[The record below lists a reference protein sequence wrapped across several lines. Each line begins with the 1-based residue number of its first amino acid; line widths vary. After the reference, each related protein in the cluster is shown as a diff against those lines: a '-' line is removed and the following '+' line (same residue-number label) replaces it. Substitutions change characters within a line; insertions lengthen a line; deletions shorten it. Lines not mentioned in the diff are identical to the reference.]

1 MKAELNKD
9 YITYHIESSQAK
21 DIDPSNDCLRYVANR
36 FELNIEQRYWLA
48 FLFGTCYS
56 ATTVYYVY
64 NEFPDYEN
72 VNVDRLQRWWDT
84 NKQKTLFQTDR
95 LRVKTQDKF
104 VETFVSYKNLLAGR
118 SQSEHFA
125 SLKQPTVQNTYD
137 NCYSNLSQIKN
148 FGRFTM
154 FIYLEMVH
162 VLTGYELEP
171 TYLDLKNAES
181 CRNGLVYHLGHY
193 ELDTHG
199 NDKRLAKKHIDYLQY
214 KFKELKRQ
222 IEQYDIQHTNIWN
235 IETTLCAYKKYEK
248 GKRYIGYYIDR
259 QKKEIDK
266 MQNNVS
272 EGVDWS
278 PLWDFRQET
287 YDRKWLKEL

>member
-1 MKAELNKD
+1 MD
-9 YITYHIESSQAK
+9 YITYHILSSRAK

-56 ATTVYYVY
+56 ATMVYYVY

-72 VNVDRLQRWWDT
+72 VDTARLQRWWEA
-84 NKQKTLFQTDR
+84 NKHKTLFQTDR

-104 VETFVSYKNLLAGR
+104 VETFVSYKNLIGNR
-118 SQSEHFA
+118 TQNDYFQ
-125 SLKQPTVQNTYD
+125 SLKQPTKQMTYD
-137 NCYSNLSQIKN
+137 NCYENLSQIKN

-154 FIYLEMVH
+154 FIYLEMVY
-162 VLTGYELEP
+162 VLTGYDFEP

-181 CRNGLVYHLGHY
+181 CRNGLVYHLGRY

-199 NDKRLAKKHIDYLQY
+199 NDKKLQPKHIAYLQY
-214 KFKELKRQ
+214 KFKELKNEIKGMN
-222 IEQYDIQHTNIWN
+222 IEHTNIWN
-235 IETTLCAYKKYEK
+235 IETTLCAYKKFKK
-248 GKRYIGYYIDR
+248 GKRYVGYYIER
-259 QKKEIDK
+259 QKKEIEK
-266 MQNNVS
+266 MQSSVT

-278 PLWDFRQET
+278 VLWQFREET
-287 YDRKWLKEL
+287 YNKKWLTEL

>member
-1 MKAELNKD
+1 MVD
-9 YITYHIESSQAK
+9 YISYHIESSKAK
-21 DIDPSNDCLRYVANR
+21 DIDPSNDCLRYVCDR

-56 ATTVYYVY
+56 ATMVYYVY

-72 VNVDRLQRWWDT
+72 VNVDRLQRWWNA
-84 NKQKTLFQTDR
+84 NKHKTLFQTDR

-104 VETFVSYKNLLAGR
+104 VETFVSYKDLLSGR
-118 SQSEHFA
+118 TQQEHYL
-125 SLKQPTVQNTYD
+125 SLKQPTNQNTYD
-137 NCYSNLSQIKN
+137 SCYTNLSQIKN

-162 VLTGYELEP
+162 VLTGYDLEP

-199 NDKRLAKKHIDYLQY
+199 NDKKLSKKHIGYLQY
-214 KFKELKRQ
+214 KFKQLKEELQ
-222 IEQYDIQHTNIWN
+222 QYDIEHKNIWN
-235 IETTLCAYKKYEK
+235 VETTLCAYKKYIK
-248 GKRYIGYYIDR
+248 GKRYVGYYIDR
-259 QKKEIDK
+259 QRKEIEK
-266 MQNNVS
+266 MQASVYT
-272 EGVDWS
+272 GVDWS
-278 PLWDFRQET
+278 PLWDFRKET
-287 YDRKWLKEL
+287 YEKKWLKEL

>member
-1 MKAELNKD
+1 MVD
-9 YITYHIESSQAK
+9 FITYHSESSKAK
-21 DIDPSNDCLRYVANR
+21 DIDPSNDCLRYISDR

-56 ATTVYYVY
+56 ATTVYYIY

-72 VNVDRLQRWWDT
+72 VNVNRLQRWWDA
-84 NKQKTLFQTDR
+84 NKNKSLFQTDR
-95 LRVKTQDKF
+95 LRVKTQNKF
-104 VETFVSYKNLLAGR
+104 VETFVSYKNLLAGM
-118 SQSEHFA
+118 SQQDYFE
-125 SLKQPTVQNTYD
+125 SLRQPTYQNTYD
-137 NCYSNLSQIKN
+137 NCYSNLSEIRN

-154 FIYLEMVH
+154 FIYLEMIN

-181 CRNGLVYHLGHY
+181 CRNGLVYHLGNY

-199 NDKRLAKKHIDYLQY
+199 NNKKLTSKHIDYLQY
-214 KFKELKRQ
+214 KFKELKKEIQ
-222 IEQYDIQHTNIWN
+222 KLDIQHKNIWN
-235 IETTLCAYKKYEK
+235 LETTLCAYKKYKK

-259 QKKEIDK
+259 QRKEIDK
-266 MQNNVS
+266 MQTNVQ

-278 PLWDFRQET
+278 PLWDFRKET
-287 YDRKWLKEL
+287 YDKKWLKEL